1 MALNFHKTRTAS
13 KLNKQHLDLAIKA
26 YSRVWRLMLPALGIN
41 KRLKDGFSH
50 RMLSSALPA
59 ADLWIQA
66 ASAGEAYLAWSLV
79 ENLKLPYPC
88 RILATTNTR
97 QGMEILEKAKEKLS
111 KDDGKH
117 TLMCKWFPFDQPEI
131 MDMAV
136 KQISPDLVVLLETEI
151 WPGLLNALAKNSRP
165 AWIINGRMTRK
176 SFSRYWYIKNFLH
189 LLRPE
194 GVLAISK
201 PDADR
206 FAALFGKDI
215 VKQMPNIKFDRL
227 QTGKDL
233 KKQNPLDSIIPR
245 ESKFLVMG
253 SIRQQEETA
262 ALKMIRHVINMHP
275 QVITGLFPRH
285 MHRTEAWQAHLAQSG
300 LPWTLRSRIENHA
313 KPGQVILWD
322 TFGELSDAYKSAHA
336 VFVGGSIEPLGGQNF
351 LEPLACGIRPV
362 TGPYWDNFFWVGE
375 DIFNQKLVFRESTW
389 LNAAKRLAD
398 QLYNPENPAE
408 VMDLASQYICAR
420 QGGTRQACIVIESC
434 LKKAWKQRSKYE

>member
-136 KQISPDLVVLLETEI
+136 KQISPDLVVLLERTDD
-151 WPGLLNALAKNSRP
+151 PKKFFTLLVYKKFFTSAASRRC
-165 AWIINGRMTRK
+165 AGHIKTRCRQVCCLVWQGYCK
-176 SFSRYWYIKNFLH
+176 T
-189 LLRPE
+189 
-194 GVLAISK
+194 
-201 PDADR
+201 DAQH
-206 FAALFGKDI
+206 K
-215 VKQMPNIKFDRL
+215 V
-227 QTGKDL
+227 
-233 KKQNPLDSIIPR
+233 
-245 ESKFLVMG
+245 
-253 SIRQQEETA
+253 
-262 ALKMIRHVINMHP
+262 
-275 QVITGLFPRH
+275 
-285 MHRTEAWQAHLAQSG
+285 
-300 LPWTLRSRIENHA
+300 
-313 KPGQVILWD
+313 
-322 TFGELSDAYKSAHA
+322 
-336 VFVGGSIEPLGGQNF
+336 
-351 LEPLACGIRPV
+351 
-362 TGPYWDNFFWVGE
+362 
-375 DIFNQKLVFRESTW
+375 
-389 LNAAKRLAD
+389 
-398 QLYNPENPAE
+398 
-408 VMDLASQYICAR
+408 
-420 QGGTRQACIVIESC
+420 
-434 LKKAWKQRSKYE
+434 